1 MANKSSLKIAVL
13 VIGLV
18 SLAGCQIL
26 SDGYDQAQAAVE
38 TEAVTEDY
46 QTEQVPAIQDADI
59 LQGWEYL
66 RSLQEPIYLPDG
78 TLTSGRE
85 LAQFLVQQ
93 QIPVVWDHDDICHG
107 TSCSQQF
114 CSLDGGECSYEDG
127 TPGANPI
134 YLNTGIRE
142 QGSGVI
148 ERLARELG
156 HEAFHRRQHF
166 GSGMITQ
173 IEEYTAF
180 YLDTQLVSADYP
192 DFNGIDPQDPAQ
204 LAGWFTSHRMS
215 GYLKFDPY
223 PGVKG
228 QAVQVEQG
236 VQAAESVI
244 LE

>member
-1 MANKSSLKIAVL
+1 MANKCRLKVTVL
-13 VIGLV
+13 GILLLG
-18 SLAGCQIL
+18 LAGCQML
-26 SDGYDQAQAAVE
+26 SDGVDQVQAAVE
-38 TEAVTEDY
+38 TEAGTENY
-46 QTEQVPAIQDADI
+46 QTEQVPAIQDAEI
-59 LQGWEYL
+59 LQGLEYL
-66 RSLQEPIYLPDG
+66 QGLDDPIRLPDG
-78 TLTSGRE
+78 SLTSGQE

-93 QIPVVWDHDDICHG
+93 QIPVVWDYDDICHG

-114 CSLDGGECSYEDG
+114 CTLDGGECSYENG

-134 YLNTGIRE
+134 YLNTGIRA
-142 QGSGVI
+142 QSSGMI

-156 HEAFHRRQHF
+156 HEAFHRKQHF

-180 YLDTQLVSADYP
+180 YLDTQLVKADYP
-192 DFNGIDPQDPAQ
+192 DFNGVDPQDPAQ
-204 LAGWFTSHRMS
+204 LAGWFATHRMS
-215 GYLKFDPY
+215 GYLKFEPY

-228 QAVQVEQG
+228 QVVQVEQG

>member
-1 MANKSSLKIAVL
+1 MANKSLLKIAVL

-18 SLAGCQIL
+18 SLAGCQLL
-26 SDGYDQAQAAVE
+26 SDGYSTAQAAVE
-38 TEAVTEDY
+38 TGSGAIEEAV
-46 QTEQVPAIQDADI
+46 QPAIQDADI
-59 LQGWEYL
+59 LAGWEYL
-66 RSLQEPIYLPDG
+66 RNLQEPIQLPDS
-78 TLTSGRE
+78 TVTSGRE

-93 QIPVVWDHDDICHG
+93 QIPVVWDEKDVCRG

-114 CSLDGGECSYEDG
+114 CTLDGSECSYEDG

-156 HEAFHRRQHF
+156 HEAFHRMGHF
-166 GSGMITQ
+166 GSGMVTQ

-180 YLDTQLVSADYP
+180 YLDTQLVKADWP
-192 DFNGIDPQDPAQ
+192 QFDGVDPQDPAQ

-215 GYLKFDPY
+215 GYLKFNPY

-228 QAVQVEQG
+228 QAVQVEHG
-236 VQAAESVI
+236 VQAAESAS